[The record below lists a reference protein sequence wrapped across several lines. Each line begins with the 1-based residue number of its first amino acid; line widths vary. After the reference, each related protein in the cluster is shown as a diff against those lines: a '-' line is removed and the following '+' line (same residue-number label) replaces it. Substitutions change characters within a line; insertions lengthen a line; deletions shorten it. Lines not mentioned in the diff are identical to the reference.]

1 MAPVGARRPAVK
13 ERHVTPTRRL
23 TRLALLIALTTVATM
38 AIRVPA
44 PRTGGYINLGDSVVY
59 ISALLF
65 GSRAGL
71 VAGGVGSALAD
82 LLGGYSAFAP
92 FTLIIKGIEGVLVG
106 TVGWPA
112 FQRREPRSRAAVGTA
127 LLAIG
132 GGGAWMVLGYF
143 VAEAYVL
150 RVGVG
155 AAATEVPGNVFQ
167 VVGGAIVAIPV
178 ALTLCG
184 VVRRSTAQ
192 PTSPRRP

>member
-1 MAPVGARRPAVK
+1 
-13 ERHVTPTRRL
+13 VTPTRRL

-178 ALTLCG
+178 ALTLRG

-192 PTSPRRP
+192 PTSPR